1 MGMGKLKRK
10 KYRNY
15 VLRRKKMEN
24 LTKILK
30 HIEDLYAEED
40 VQEESIEK
48 WKNKYPER
56 VKMWEDALEKFSD
69 GEILY
74 AIDEYWRFKDSTK
87 KPKLVHIQAMLTT
100 RKREEL
106 EELPQKDY
114 SGLAKAAEA
123 TAELLRQEAIKKYG
137 V

>member
-1 MGMGKLKRK
+1 
-10 KYRNY
+10 
-15 VLRRKKMEN
+15 MEN

-30 HIEDLYAEED
+30 HIEDLYVEED

-56 VKMWEDALEKFSD
+56 VKMWEEALGNFSD

-106 EELPQKDY
+106 EEIPQKDY
-114 SGLAKAAEA
+114 SELAKAAEA
-123 TAELLRQEAIKKYG
+123 TAEILRQEAIKKYG

>member
-1 MGMGKLKRK
+1 
-10 KYRNY
+10 
-15 VLRRKKMEN
+15 MEN

-30 HIEDLYAEED
+30 HIEDLYGEED

-56 VKMWEDALEKFSD
+56 VKMWEEALEKFSD

-106 EELPQKDY
+106 EEISQKDY
-114 SGLAKAAEA
+114 SGLAKAAEK
-123 TAELLRQEAIKKYG
+123 TAEELRRKALERFG
-137 V
+137 CVF

>member
-1 MGMGKLKRK
+1 MGMGKLKTK
-10 KYRNY
+10 KYRND

-56 VKMWEDALEKFSD
+56 VKMWEEALENFSD
-69 GEILY
+69 GEIT
-74 AIDEYWRFKDSTK
+74 RDSSSI
-87 KPKLVHIQAMLTT
+87 L
-100 RKREEL
+100 
-106 EELPQKDY
+106 
-114 SGLAKAAEA
+114 
-123 TAELLRQEAIKKYG
+123 
-137 V
+137 